1 MFHEDLRAAVAEDTP
16 QVNPLIGNG
25 LITAHIKQGLAY
37 LDSVWREVA
46 QSFPPGLKYMGC
58 RELTPLEEFALRT
71 RRTSSRPP
79 QIDLARCDLRMVRF
93 DLTYNGAPLDP
104 VHLQVPFFGAGG
116 SFHLSGSLYQYSPI
130 LADRVI
136 SVNRN
141 GIFVKLLQT
150 KIIFHRVIYYY
161 NTNNP
166 GKSQEIMPV
175 VWGRIWNGSLD
186 KPTGATKVNGHSTIA
201 HYLFAQFGVKET
213 FKRFA
218 DADVVY
224 GDANQIN
231 ESNYPRDKWII
242 CTSANVQIGGR
253 RRKHVEPNELHVAV
267 LRSQYTHLVKT
278 LIAGIFYVTDRFTY
292 RRDYMRIENKD
303 RWRVMLGVLLF
314 GRDKNEGAL
323 LADIDDHLKSMGRY
337 VDAIATHNLRKVGY
351 EITDIYE
358 LFILILNRID
368 AWIIEGDSSSSSL
381 YKKEFSTLYNLYF
394 NITSAIFHFLF
405 ELEKQQRRTGLSERH
420 INEQLR
426 AVIKPGLIFA
436 LKSGHGEVWVS
447 DYVGSNMLLKC
458 TSIITP
464 QHKATQGGRSSPT
477 TDPARRLDKSHLE
490 VYPVAGMTKA
500 EPMGGTRINPFLNI
514 SEDGTINRNRDLAA
528 LVDYAG
534 EMFAHNQIQSYR
546 PHEDDDED
554 DRLEID
560 D

>member
-1 MFHEDLRAAVAEDTP
+1 MFHEDLRAAVAENTP
-16 QVNPLIGNG
+16 QVNPLIANG
-25 LITAHIKQGLAY
+25 LITTHIKQGLSY
-37 LDSVWREVA
+37 LNSVWQEVA
-46 QSFPPGLKYMGC
+46 LSFPAGLKYVGC
-58 RELTPLEEFALRT
+58 RELTPLEEFALRA
-71 RRTSSRPP
+71 RRTSSRAP

-104 VHLQVPFFGAGG
+104 VHLQVPFFGTGG

-150 KIIFHRVIYYY
+150 KIIFHRVIYYF

-166 GKSQEIMPV
+166 GRSQEIMPV

-186 KPTGATKVNGHSTIA
+186 KPTGTTKVSGHSTIA

-218 DADVVY
+218 SAEVAY
-224 GDANQIN
+224 GSRDQIN
-231 ESNYPRDKWII
+231 ESTYPRDEWVI
-242 CTSANVQIGGR
+242 CTSANVQVGGR
-253 RRKHVEPNELHVAV
+253 RRKHIEPNELHVAV
-267 LRSQYTHLVKT
+267 RRSQYTHLVKT

-292 RRDYMRIENKD
+292 RRDYMRIDGTD

-323 LADIDDHLKSMGRY
+323 LSDIDGHLLSMGRY
-337 VDAIATHNLRKVGY
+337 VDDIARHNLKKIGHD
-351 EITDIYE
+351 IDGIYE
-358 LFILILNRID
+358 LFILILNKID
-368 AWIIEGDSSSSSL
+368 TWIIEGDNTSSSL
-381 YKKEFSTLYNLYF
+381 YRKEFSTLYNLYF

-426 AVIKPGLIFA
+426 AVLKPGLIFA

-447 DYVGSNMLLKC
+447 DYVGSNMLKKS
-458 TSIITP
+458 TSIMTP
-464 QHKATQGGRSSPT
+464 QHAATKGGRSSPT
-477 TDPARRLDKSHLE
+477 TDPSRKLDKSHLE
-490 VYPVAGMTKA
+490 VFPIAGMTKA
-500 EPMGGTRINPFLNI
+500 EPMGGTRVNPFLQI
-514 SEDGTINRNRDLAA
+514 TEEGGIVRNARLAA

-534 EMFAHNQIQSYR
+534 EMFSHHQLQSYQHR
-546 PHEDDDED
+546 DSDEMDAYEVDD
-554 DRLEID
+554 
-560 D
+560 